1 MQVTIYDI
9 AQKADVSIA
18 TVSRVLN
25 NQPRVAPATRERVLS
40 VAAELGYQPHSFAQS
55 LARRQSN
62 LISVVVPAMTS
73 YFFLEVLRG
82 IQDSLSESGYDIV
95 VHLAK
100 TSKDAEVQF
109 ERALR
114 RGRSAG
120 VVVVSPAILSAIRDR
135 IERARTEVV
144 LVDCKLDDFDSIT
157 VDNVRGGYEATRHLV
172 ELGCRQIALVMADP
186 ASPPAFDR
194 CSGYR
199 RALAQYEI
207 PYSEKMVASSSGTD
221 DGFTEDGGY
230 RAMREIL
237 DAGER
242 PDGVFVTSDVQAL
255 GVLRAAAEFE
265 LSTPDRLKVVG
276 FDDIPLLRYAGITT
290 IRQPMYR
297 LGWLAGGRLLERL
310 GDAQLP
316 RLHVVEAPDLVVRG
330 TTRVAESGDADA
342 IPEAVT
348 VAAMG
353 DH

>member
-1 MQVTIYDI
+1 M
-9 AQKADVSIA
+9 SIA

-25 NQPRVAPATRERVLS
+25 NQPRVAQATRERVLH
-40 VAAELGYQPHSFAQS
+40 VADELGYQPHSFAQS

-82 IQDSLSESGYDIV
+82 IQDSLADSGYDIV

-100 TSKDAEVQF
+100 ARKDAEVQF
-109 ERALR
+109 ERSLR

-120 VVVVSPAILSAIRDR
+120 VVVISPTVLSAIGHR
-135 IERARTEVV
+135 IERARTAII
-144 LVDCKLDDFDSIT
+144 LVDCKHDDFDSIT
-157 VDNVRGGYEATRHLV
+157 VDNVRGGFQATRHLV
-172 ELGCRQIALVMADP
+172 ELGCERIALVMADP
-186 ASPPAFDR
+186 SSPPAFDR

-199 RALAQYEI
+199 EALAKFDL
-207 PYSEKMVASSSGTD
+207 PYSDSLVASSTGTD
-221 DGFTEDGGY
+221 DGFTEEGGY
-230 RAMREIL
+230 RAMRKIL
-237 DAGER
+237 DSGER

-255 GVLRAAAEFE
+255 GVLRAATEFG
-265 LSTPDRLKVVG
+265 LSAPGQLKVVG
-276 FDDIPLLRYAGITT
+276 FDDIPLLRHAGITT

-297 LGWLAGGRLLERL
+297 LGSLAGGRLLERL
-310 GDAQLP
+310 ADAKLP

-330 TTRVAESGDADA
+330 TTSTARAGEVEQF
-342 IPEAVT
+342 PEAVS